1 MASKPNYKM
10 LTFQKI
16 IDEIGVSKDK
26 DIFNLQIEDLC
37 KIKNFQR
44 VDLENIIEMRKVIKT
59 DGIIGYL
66 REEQTNKRKEDSNA
80 K

>member
-26 DIFNLQIEDLC
+26 DIFKLSLFMIID
-37 KIKNFQR
+37 IKY
-44 VDLENIIEMRKVIKT
+44 LKLLKKYLNI
-59 DGIIGYL
+59 L
-66 REEQTNKRKEDSNA
+66 
-80 K
+80 